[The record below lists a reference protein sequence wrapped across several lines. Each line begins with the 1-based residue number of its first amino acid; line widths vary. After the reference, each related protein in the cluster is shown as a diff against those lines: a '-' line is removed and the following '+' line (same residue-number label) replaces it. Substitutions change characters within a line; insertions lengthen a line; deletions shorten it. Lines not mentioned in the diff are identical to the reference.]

1 MKQKFPPLQFLV
13 MRMIQWKVGTLYS
26 PRRLQLRYGITDN
39 RPENFYRQ
47 SPSSLSVVHSQKR
60 KITIFPCPFVNSHWQ
75 KKNICENRSRIGTLV
90 NLVLVINTCGYWFLA
105 FLKESCFPLSLSFVR
120 RMKNHEMR
128 ISICF
133 TYWELGFVTSEN
145 TPSGSCHW
153 GVQVV
158 CQACISS

>member
-13 MRMIQWKVGTLYS
+13 MRMRQWKVGTLYS

-145 TPSGSCHW
+145 TPSGFCHFR
-153 GVQVV
+153 GAG
-158 CQACISS
+158 CLSACISS